1 MNKKTLFSCTLWAI
15 FALNSVAF
23 AAEGSRSQLEEVTSD
38 SLPIEITDVT
48 LEGCTGTYDDRTGEY
63 IFGQLEGI
71 KSYSVENEYSV
82 NVGDIDTENRHL
94 DEMKLIESGGE
105 ETEFLDFSN
114 KTEIMSIE
122 SSLPDLMVYDLVAT
136 TDLIVGQTQNRFS
149 YKVANLGSSM
159 AEDVEVTF
167 IVDNRVAGTYNIG
180 DIGASQVVGGYF
192 VLGEI
197 SQEGT
202 HGIGVYVDYRNQI
215 EESDE
220 TNNFLGKYFTW
231 YDEDNYAPD
240 LTVEITSPT
249 NNTILEGT
257 YADESNKE
265 TVEFKIANIGP
276 VDSPDNKFT
285 LYVYADGK
293 PITGMR
299 VSPMSK
305 FTALSGNFKMN
316 VNAYK
321 AFELEMVIDTLNEV
335 KEANENNNSDL
346 KEYNVRYCIHRSN
359 NITEPPFP
367 ADDVKVQINTNAF
380 FGYMTQDLYASKLGA
395 WNGIT
400 DKVKIKNVVVS
411 SSDNISDETQ
421 VYILSDAEA
430 FNLFPYTPAWTE
442 QTGNSNALI
451 VITLNDALMST
462 RTEEQCARTLIHEL
476 GHVFGMDHPNE
487 SEDGCEYASILYQSS
502 YDNPTKCSSQVTGHD
517 KYGLYNIYED
527 LSVQAANLEQG
538 ELCSNVLVY
547 LDKLIQ
553 VDSEQ
558 VLSNN
563 SDYIVKGRIL
573 PNKQNIATDFS
584 GYTQTNLI
592 VDDVFKGEGLTQ
604 GEIIQ
609 IKEPYYT
616 RVLDSGVEKTTYYDG
631 YTPSEE
637 GEEYIFFLNR
647 LGNSNDYVLTFTSFS
662 RYTANDIV
670 VTGIFEE
677 NSVGYSE
684 EIYKKLREAVIEKY
698 N

>member
-63 IFGQLEGI
+63 IFEQLEGI

-180 DIGASQVVGGYF
+180 DIGASQAVGGYF
-192 VLGEI
+192 VLGEV

-321 AFELEMVIDTLNEV
+321 ALV
-335 KEANENNNSDL
+335 K
-346 KEYNVRYCIHRSN
+346 
-359 NITEPPFP
+359 
-367 ADDVKVQINTNAF
+367 
-380 FGYMTQDLYASKLGA
+380 
-395 WNGIT
+395 
-400 DKVKIKNVVVS
+400 
-411 SSDNISDETQ
+411 
-421 VYILSDAEA
+421 
-430 FNLFPYTPAWTE
+430 
-442 QTGNSNALI
+442 
-451 VITLNDALMST
+451 
-462 RTEEQCARTLIHEL
+462 
-476 GHVFGMDHPNE
+476 
-487 SEDGCEYASILYQSS
+487 
-502 YDNPTKCSSQVTGHD
+502 
-517 KYGLYNIYED
+517 
-527 LSVQAANLEQG
+527 
-538 ELCSNVLVY
+538 
-547 LDKLIQ
+547 
-553 VDSEQ
+553 
-558 VLSNN
+558 
-563 SDYIVKGRIL
+563 
-573 PNKQNIATDFS
+573 
-584 GYTQTNLI
+584 
-592 VDDVFKGEGLTQ
+592 
-604 GEIIQ
+604 
-609 IKEPYYT
+609 
-616 RVLDSGVEKTTYYDG
+616 
-631 YTPSEE
+631 
-637 GEEYIFFLNR
+637 
-647 LGNSNDYVLTFTSFS
+647 
-662 RYTANDIV
+662 
-670 VTGIFEE
+670 
-677 NSVGYSE
+677 
-684 EIYKKLREAVIEKY
+684 
-698 N
+698 

>member
-1 MNKKTLFSCTLWAI
+1 MAKQKKPIHRVQMT
-15 FALNSVAF
+15 
-23 AAEGSRSQLEEVTSD
+23 EGKRNIIHQLLEEYDIQSAEDIQDALKDLLGGTIKEMMEAEMDDHLGYEKSERSDNDDYRNGYKHKQVNSRYGSMEIEVPQDRKSTFSPQIVKKRQKDISDIDQKIISMYAKGMTTRQISETIEDIYGFETSE
-38 SLPIEITDVT
+38 SFISDVT
-48 LEGCTGTYDDRTGEY
+48 DKILPQIEDW
-63 IFGQLEGI
+63 Q
-71 KSYSVENEYSV
+71 
-82 NVGDIDTENRHL
+82 NRPL
-94 DEMKLIESGGE
+94 DE
-105 ETEFLDFSN
+105 
-114 KTEIMSIE
+114 
-122 SSLPDLMVYDLVAT
+122 VYPILYIDA
-136 TDLIVGQTQNRFS
+136 
-149 YKVANLGSSM
+149 
-159 AEDVEVTF
+159 
-167 IVDNRVAGTYNIG
+167 
-180 DIGASQVVGGYF
+180 
-192 VLGEI
+192 
-197 SQEGT
+197 T

-563 SDYIVKGRIL
+563 SDYIVKGRTL

-647 LGNSNDYVLTFTSFS
+647 LDNSNDYVLTFTSLS

-684 EIYKKLREAVIEKY
+684 EIYKELREAVIEKY

>member
-1 MNKKTLFSCTLWAI
+1 MLLGGLAIYEQKHNNNRSKEEGKIMNKKTLFSCTLWAI

-167 IVDNRVAGTYNIG
+167 IVDNRV
-180 DIGASQVVGGYF
+180 
-192 VLGEI
+192 
-197 SQEGT
+197 
-202 HGIGVYVDYRNQI
+202 
-215 EESDE
+215 
-220 TNNFLGKYFTW
+220 
-231 YDEDNYAPD
+231 
-240 LTVEITSPT
+240 
-249 NNTILEGT
+249 
-257 YADESNKE
+257 
-265 TVEFKIANIGP
+265 
-276 VDSPDNKFT
+276 
-285 LYVYADGK
+285 
-293 PITGMR
+293 
-299 VSPMSK
+299 
-305 FTALSGNFKMN
+305 
-316 VNAYK
+316 
-321 AFELEMVIDTLNEV
+321 
-335 KEANENNNSDL
+335 
-346 KEYNVRYCIHRSN
+346 
-359 NITEPPFP
+359 
-367 ADDVKVQINTNAF
+367 VQINTNAF

-563 SDYIVKGRIL
+563 SDYIVKGRTL

-647 LGNSNDYVLTFTSFS
+647 LDNSNDFVLTFTSLS

-684 EIYKKLREAVIEKY
+684 EIYKELREAVIEKY